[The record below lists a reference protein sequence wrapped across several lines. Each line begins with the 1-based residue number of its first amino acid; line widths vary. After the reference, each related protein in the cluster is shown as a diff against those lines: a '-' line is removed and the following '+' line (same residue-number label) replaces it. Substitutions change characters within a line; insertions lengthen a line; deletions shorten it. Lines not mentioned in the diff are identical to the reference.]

1 MFDKRGGKPRID
13 RAQEL
18 GRDPYQGLDLAADFQ
33 EALETVRYC
42 LKIRNQYAHWIFWD
56 DNTGNLAFANFED
69 PTLDER
75 PIKDL
80 GELNAQYVDA
90 TLLSEQE
97 AYFIYADKYIL
108 WINYEGRARDGKL
121 PGGNQLKKPTPMK
134 RPELYL

>member
-1 MFDKRGGKPRID
+1 M
-13 RAQEL
+13 
-18 GRDPYQGLDLAADFQ
+18 
-33 EALETVRYC
+33 
-42 LKIRNQYAHWIFWD
+42 
-56 DNTGNLAFANFED
+56 
-69 PTLDER
+69 DER